1 MPVWNGASHLRESID
16 SILAQTERNF
26 EFLIIDDGS
35 TDDTVAIIE
44 SYQDAR
50 IRLIRQEHEG
60 IVVALNRGV
69 AESRADWIAR
79 MDADDIAYPQRF
91 ELQLRALAKNPSA
104 ILCYSDIK
112 IFGEDTNRQGNRRL
126 PASMALL
133 KAYLCYSPPFVHPT
147 VFFSKQAFN
156 AVGGYLQE
164 ERHAEDFG
172 LWGRLI
178 SQGGFVGIRK
188 PLLNFRIHLESISK
202 QKAEAQRQI
211 ADNISVIHCRK
222 FLDASESEAKTII
235 SILRGNEGKLGIDEW
250 LWFGRHFLTR
260 IKPQSLELWVWFS
273 CQAMRRILRSR
284 LTDS

>member
-50 IRLIRQEHEG
+50 IRLIQQEHEG

-79 MDADDIAYPQRF
+79 MDADDIAYPQRLD
-91 ELQLRALAKNPSA
+91 LQLRALAKNPSA

-112 IFGEDTNRQGNRRL
+112 IFGEDANRQGIRRL

-147 VFFSKQAFN
+147 VVFLKQAFA
-156 AVGGYLQE
+156 AVGGYLHE

-178 SQGGFVGIRK
+178 SQGEFVGVRK

-202 QKAEAQRQI
+202 QKADTQRQV
-211 ADNISVIHCRK
+211 ANHISVIHCRK
-222 FLDASESEAKTII
+222 FLGASEPEANKII
-235 SILRGNEGKLGIDEW
+235 AILRGHGGMAGLGDW
-250 LWFGRHFLTR
+250 LWLGQRFLSR
-260 IKPQSLELWVWFS
+260 LAPQSFELWAWFFL
-273 CQAMRRILRSR
+273 QALRRVKRSGF
-284 LTDS
+284 

>member
-44 SYQDAR
+44 GYQDAR

-79 MDADDIAYPQRF
+79 MDADDIAHPERLH
-91 ELQLRALAKNPSA
+91 LQMKALARVPSS
-104 ILCYSDIK
+104 ILCYSDISV
-112 IFGEDTNRQGNRRL
+112 FGEAAHLQGKRRL
-126 PASMALL
+126 PTSNALL
-133 KAYLCYSPPFVHPT
+133 KAYLCYNPPFVHPT
-147 VFFSKQAFN
+147 VIFSKQAFN
-156 AVGGYLQE
+156 DCGGYRQE

-178 SQGGFVGIRK
+178 SQGKFVGIRK

-202 QKAEAQRQI
+202 QKAETQRQI
-211 ADNISVIHCRK
+211 ANHISAIHCRK
-222 FLDASESEAKTII
+222 FLGASEPEANNII
-235 SILRGNEGKLGIDEW
+235 EILRGSEGMAGLGDW
-250 LWFGRHFLTR
+250 LWLGKRFLTR
-260 IKPQSLELWVWFS
+260 LTHQSFELWAWFLL
-273 CQAMRRILRSR
+273 QALRRVKRSGF
-284 LTDS
+284 